1 MSMNEPW
8 VLFVTSDPPDEGSV
22 YRLSLARLG
31 EAVQKQGIRVTRAT
45 SCQDGLIVAR
55 GSASYSALVIDWDLG
70 ETAAMGE
77 DPVSEIIRAVREKSL
92 RIPIF
97 LITREINTPD
107 LPWSVASEVR
117 EYVNLVGETPDFFA
131 RRLQFAIE
139 EYHAG
144 LLPPYF
150 KALKKLTEEGTYQWD
165 APGHMGG
172 AAYLKHPAGA
182 EFHKFFGENIMR
194 ADIGISNVE
203 LGSWLDMEG
212 PPAES
217 QRMAARVFGADT
229 TFYVLAG
236 SSASNRIVIQASVGT
251 NEMVV
256 VDRNCH
262 KSLNHAMTLAGSRPV
277 YFQPSR
283 NGYGMIGLIP
293 PKRFTKDHIKGLIRN
308 SPLTAGAAS
317 TEAVHA
323 VVTNPTYDGILY
335 NVDKVTALLAD
346 SVPRVHFDEAWY
358 AYGKFSPLYKNR
370 YAMGVPQDIRNRPT
384 VFAVQSTHK
393 MLPAFSMAS
402 YIHVSNSDRGRMEH
416 APFKEA
422 FMMHGTTSPF
432 YPLIASLDIASA
444 MMDEPTGPALL
455 SETIRYAVDFRK
467 TVASVADRFAKEGDW
482 CFSIYQP
489 DKVRVGG
496 KTMDFFKAPTATLC
510 TDTSCWTM
518 RPNERW
524 HGLPSDVVEGDFAM
538 LDPTKVT
545 ILCPGTDAQ
554 GKIAKRGI
562 PGAILTKFLS
572 GRRQEIARTGDYT
585 VLFLFSVGTTQGKSG
600 TLMETLLSFKR
611 LYDRKASLEEA
622 LPELVAA
629 HPDRYG
635 DMTLPQLCDEMHQV
649 MTEFDLQAMANQ
661 AGEVLSEQVL
671 TPAEAYQHLIHGR
684 TEEVRI
690 ADLPGRVAALM
701 VVPYPP
707 GIPVLMPGERADRKG
722 GPIVKYLKAVEAY
735 GKRFPGFGREVQ
747 NVHPDENGDM
757 WAKVVVDDALPG
769 GTAAP
774 KAKKAAKTAKPAKR
788 RG

>member
-8 VLFVTSDPPDEGSV
+8 ILYVTSDPPDQGSV
-22 YRLSLARLG
+22 FQLALSRLG
-31 EAVQKQGIRVTRAT
+31 EAVQKLGIQVIRAH
-45 SCQDGLIVAR
+45 SCEDGLIAAR
-55 GSASYSALVIDWDLG
+55 GSASYSAVAIDWDLG
-70 ETAAMGE
+70 ETADMREG
-77 DPVSEIIRAVREKSL
+77 PVLEIIRAVREKSL
-92 RIPIF
+92 RLPIF
-97 LITREINTPD
+97 LLTRDISTQD
-107 LPWSVASEVR
+107 LPWSVVSEVR
-117 EYVNLVGETPDFFA
+117 EYVNLVGETPEFFA
-131 RRLQFAIE
+131 RRMQFAIE

-182 EFHKFFGENIMR
+182 EFHRFFGENIMR

-203 LGSWLDMEG
+203 LGSWLDIEG

-217 QRMAARVFGADT
+217 QRMAARVFGADW

-236 SSASNRIVIQASVGT
+236 SSASNRIVIQAAVGKD
-251 NEMVV
+251 EMVV

-293 PKRFTKDHIKGLIRN
+293 PKRFTKEHISKLVKD
-308 SPLTAGAAS
+308 SPLTADAKS

-335 NVDKVTALLAD
+335 NVDRVTQLLAE
-346 SVPRVHFDEAWY
+346 SVSRVHFDEAWY
-358 AYGKFSPLYKNR
+358 AYGKFHPIYR
-370 YAMGVPQDIRNRPT
+370 HRFAMGVPQDMKNRPT

-402 YIHVSNSDRGRMEH
+402 YIHVSNSPRGAMEWS
-416 APFKEA
+416 PLKEA

-444 MMDEPTGPALL
+444 MMDEPTGPILL
-455 SETIRYAVDFRK
+455 DQTIRYAVEFRK
-467 TVASVADRFAKEGDW
+467 AVASVAHRYSKAGDW
-482 CFSIYQP
+482 SFTLYQP
-489 DKVRVGG
+489 DKVRIGG
-496 KTMDFFKAPTATLC
+496 KGVDFFKAPTETLC
-510 TDTSCWTM
+510 SDPGCWTM
-518 RPNERW
+518 RVKEAW
-524 HGLPSDVVEGDFAM
+524 HGLPDEVVADDFAM

-562 PGAILTKFLS
+562 PGAILSKFLDA
-572 GRRQEIARTGDYT
+572 RRQEIARTGDYT
-585 VLFLFSVGTTQGKSG
+585 VLILFSVGTTQGKSG
-600 TLMETLLSFKR
+600 TLMETLLAFKR
-611 LYDRKASLEEA
+611 LYDRNASLEEA
-622 LPELVAA
+622 LPELVHAY
-629 HPDRYG
+629 PDRYG
-635 DMTLPQLCDEMHQV
+635 SMTLPQLCDEMHQV
-649 MTEFDLQAMANQ
+649 MTDLDLQAMANQ

-671 TPAEAYQHLIHGR
+671 TPADAYQHLIHGR
-684 TEEVRI
+684 TEEVRVG
-690 ADLPGRVAALM
+690 DLPGRVAALM
-701 VVPYPP
+701 IVPYPP
-707 GIPVLMPGERADRKG
+707 GIPVLMPGERVDPKG
-722 GPIVKYLKAVEAY
+722 GTIVKFLKAVEAY

-747 NVHPDENGDM
+747 NVHPDANGDM
-757 WAKVVVDDALPG
+757 WAKVVADA
-769 GTAAP
+769 
-774 KAKKAAKTAKPAKR
+774 PAKR
-788 RG
+788 EAPARKKK

>member
-1 MSMNEPW
+1 MSMNNPW
-8 VLFVTSDPPDEGSV
+8 VLYVTSDPPDQGSV
-22 YRLSLARLG
+22 YELALTRLG
-31 EAVQKQGIRVTRAT
+31 DAVRKIGIEVVRAHT
-45 SCQDGLIVAR
+45 WEDGLIIAR
-55 GSASYSALVIDWDLG
+55 GSASYSAVAIDWDLG
-70 ETAAMGE
+70 ETADLQGKAAAA
-77 DPVSEIIRAVREKSL
+77 IIAAVRQKSL

-97 LITREINTPD
+97 LLTRDLPTSD
-107 LPWSVASEVR
+107 LPWSVVSEVR
-117 EYVNLVGETPDFFA
+117 EYVNLVGETPEFFA
-131 RRLQFAIE
+131 RRMQFAIE
-139 EYHAG
+139 EYHNG

-182 EFHKFFGENIMR
+182 EFHRFFGENIMR

-203 LGSWLDMEG
+203 LGSWLDIEG

-217 QRMAARVFGADT
+217 QRMAARVFGADW

-236 SSASNRIVIQASVGT
+236 SSASNRIVIQAAVGKD
-251 NEMVV
+251 EMVV

-293 PKRFTKDHIKGLIRN
+293 PKRFAKEHIRKLVKD

-335 NVDKVTALLAD
+335 NVDRVAQLLAD

-358 AYGKFSPLYKNR
+358 AYGKFHPIYR
-370 YAMGVPQDIRNRPT
+370 QRFAMGVPKDMKNRPT
-384 VFAVQSTHK
+384 VFSVQSTHK

-402 YIHVSNSDRGRMEH
+402 YIHVSNSARG
-416 APFKEA
+416 AIAWSPLKEA

-444 MMDEPTGPALL
+444 MMDAPTGPVLL
-455 SETIRYAVDFRK
+455 EETIRYAVDFRRR
-467 TVASVADRFAKEGDW
+467 VAAVAERFRKDGDW
-482 CFSIYQP
+482 CFTVFQP
-489 DKVRVGG
+489 DKVRVGN
-496 KTMDFFKAPTATLC
+496 KSVDFHKAPVEALC
-510 TDTSCWTM
+510 SDPECWTL
-518 RPNERW
+518 RPKDAW
-524 HGLPSDVVEGDFAM
+524 HGLPDDVVADDFAM

-545 ILCPGTDAQ
+545 ILCPGTDAH
-554 GKIAKRGI
+554 GKLAKRGI
-562 PGAILTKFLS
+562 PGAILSKFLDA
-572 GRRQEIARTGDYT
+572 RRQEIARTGDYT
-585 VLFLFSVGTTQGKSG
+585 VLILFSVGTTQGKSG
-600 TLMETLLSFKR
+600 TLLETLLAFKR
-611 LYDRKASLEEA
+611 LYDRNASLEEA
-622 LPELVAA
+622 LPELAQT
-629 HPDRYG
+629 HPERYG
-635 DMTLPQLCDEMHQV
+635 PLTLPQLCDEMHQA
-649 MTEFDLQAMANQ
+649 MTELDLQAMANQ

-684 TEEVRI
+684 VEDVRV

-701 VVPYPP
+701 IVPYPP
-707 GIPVLMPGERADRKG
+707 GIPVLMPGERIDPRG
-722 GPIVKYLKAVEAY
+722 GVIVKFLQAVEAY

-747 NVHPDENGDM
+747 NVHADANGDL
-757 WAKVVVDDALPG
+757 WATVVADPRA
-769 GTAAP
+769 
-774 KAKKAAKTAKPAKR
+774 PAKATKKGAR
-788 RG
+788 TT